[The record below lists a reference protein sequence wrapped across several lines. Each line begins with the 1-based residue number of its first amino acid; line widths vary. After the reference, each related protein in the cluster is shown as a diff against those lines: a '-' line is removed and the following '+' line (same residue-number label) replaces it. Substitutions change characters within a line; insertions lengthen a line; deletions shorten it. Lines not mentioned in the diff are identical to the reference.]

1 MNFDIARQPIIPAF
15 VTLLLVAGV
24 ASVAPTAAPETAAP
38 LSQLDGWLLDFEQS
52 APVWSRV
59 MSFVLLLWAGLLTG
73 RITVR
78 YGLYATNSCVAI
90 PLFGIATAC
99 AWPAAGLVGAV
110 TLLLL
115 ALSTHNFC
123 RSFRNGY
130 AFDNIFRAGLYL
142 GLVPLVYLPAAPL
155 MLLLPAAVV
164 LLKRT
169 LRELTVSLTG
179 LLLPLLTA
187 CYLNWATGAP
197 FDAPL
202 QQAVELFT
210 HNDGMHLWNLPW
222 PALLLPGALL
232 LLDIAS
238 LAAYLN
244 SVYSVG
250 FKARGILALAGCMLL
265 LTVAV
270 ALLPCATSV
279 ALLLCAL
286 PTALLAPFLL
296 VRMHYSLSLALYTLL
311 LVWALAAPY
320 LWAQLAAAVR

>member
-1 MNFDIARQPIIPAF
+1 
-15 VTLLLVAGV
+15 
-24 ASVAPTAAPETAAP
+24 
-38 LSQLDGWLLDFEQS
+38 
-52 APVWSRV
+52 
-59 MSFVLLLWAGLLTG
+59 
-73 RITVR
+73 
-78 YGLYATNSCVAI
+78 
-90 PLFGIATAC
+90 
-99 AWPAAGLVGAV
+99 
-110 TLLLL
+110 
-115 ALSTHNFC
+115 
-123 RSFRNGY
+123 
-130 AFDNIFRAGLYL
+130 
-142 GLVPLVYLPAAPL
+142 

-169 LRELTVSLTG
+169 LRELTVTLAG
-179 LLLPLLTA
+179 MLLPLLTA

-296 VRMHYSLSLALYTLL
+296 VRMHYALSLALYTLL

-320 LWAQLAAAVR
+320 LWAQLTAALR